1 MGEEKS
7 HEIKNKE
14 PNIKQYEEETRDIRR
29 VKIWWKILMEME
41 KVWEKNTGSVDQGLM
56 TNNIYFFTHYTV
68 SLYSILSPIQSECHM
83 LLDPIGCNESHV

>member
-41 KVWEKNTGSVDQGLM
+41 KVWEKNTGNQLMANNKTKSVD
-56 TNNIYFFTHYTV
+56 F
-68 SLYSILSPIQSECHM
+68 
-83 LLDPIGCNESHV
+83 

>member
-41 KVWEKNTGSVDQGLM
+41 KVWEKNTGNQLMANNKTKSVDLLH
-56 TNNIYFFTHYTV
+56 TTV